1 MWDHFPET
9 VSDIFSFNHNNCN
22 YSIILYFC
30 SIFFQ
35 FVMSFLINK
44 YAFAK
49 KELLKIF
56 AAVIA
61 LAIVSVVYYFHI
73 RQEALLLAG
82 KRAEST
88 LKNAEMMIH
97 IRTGKIETIVN
108 SMQPMAE
115 YAIDDPDAMY
125 DIARHTVESSSRIMG
140 AGVAFKENYYP
151 EKGRW
156 FETYVGYQKGSDTLI
171 VTQLGSAEH
180 DYFQME
186 WYKNGMASEKGFW
199 SEPYYDNAGGRTFM
213 ISYCLPIHDD
223 NGETVGVLSADVTL
237 DTLTSII
244 RGIKLYPHSFCTL
257 VAGDGTTLV
266 PPPAETPKG
275 KCHVFT
281 EEIDG
286 KNMTLS
292 ITIPDSDMYKRLRQ
306 SSLFFAFLALT
317 GILSVFFI
325 AYHSLQNLWKLNE
338 AQAKEQRIEDELAIA
353 RDIQQSLLPSKS
365 LNGLTN
371 RLDISGLQ
379 IPAKFVGG
387 DLYDYYVRDRKL
399 LFCIG
404 DVSGKGV
411 PAALL
416 MAIAHSLF
424 RTFSA
429 RDDRPDSIVQALNAS
444 ISDNNPDIMFITMFL
459 GVMDLST
466 GKISYCN
473 AGHNPPILIKGG
485 RADFLNTEPSLLL
498 GVDTSAKYTTY
509 EMTLAPG
516 DTLLLYT
523 DGLTEAENGQ
533 KELFGE
539 ARALDTAAAIGAM
552 TTQEQLGQIRERVSQ
567 FVDQAEQSDDL
578 TLLSIRYTPTEDTTL
593 TLTNDI
599 QELERLEPFLN
610 DFFKRKNLDP
620 TLLPSINLALEEAL
634 ANVIMYAYPENA
646 QGEVTLTAKVADN
659 TIRMEISDMGIPF
672 NPLQHQEANLDV
684 SLEERQIGG
693 LGIHLIK
700 EIMDEVEYA
709 RENGRNVLRMRKT
722 VSSQ

>member
-1 MWDHFPET
+1 MYP
-9 VSDIFSFNHNNCN
+9 SS
-22 YSIILYFC
+22 
-30 SIFFQ
+30 
-35 FVMSFLINK
+35 K
-44 YAFAK
+44 YQLAK

-56 AAVIA
+56 AAVFA
-61 LAIVSVVYYFHI
+61 LAIVSVAYYFHI
-73 RQEALLLAG
+73 RQESLLLAG

-88 LKNAEMMIH
+88 LKNTEMMIL

-108 SMQPMAE
+108 SIRPMVE

-125 DIARHTVESSSRIMG
+125 DIARHAVESSNRIMG
-140 AGVAFKENYYP
+140 AGIAFKANFYP
-151 EKGRW
+151 EKGYW
-156 FETYVGYQKGSDTLI
+156 FETYVGYQKGCDTL
-171 VTQLGSAEH
+171 VVKQLGSAEH
-180 DYFQME
+180 DYFQMD
-186 WYKNGMASEKGFW
+186 WFQKGMVSSKGIW
-199 SEPYYDNAGGRTFM
+199 TNPYYDNAGGKTFM
-213 ISYCLPIHDD
+213 VSYCVPVRDRV
-223 NGETVGVLSADVTL
+223 GEVVGVLSADVTF
-237 DTLTSII
+237 DTLASII
-244 RGIKLYPHSFCTL
+244 RDTKLYPHSFCSL
-257 VAGDGTTLV
+257 VADDGTV
-266 PPPAETPKG
+266 IVASSSMPKG
-275 KCHVFT
+275 KSHVYT
-281 EEIDG
+281 EKIDG
-286 KNMTLS
+286 RNMTLTL
-292 ITIPDSDMYKRLRQ
+292 TIPDSDMYKRLRQ

-338 AQAKEQRIEDELAIA
+338 VRAKEQHIEDELAIA

-424 RTFSA
+424 RTLSA
-429 RDDRPDSIVQALNAS
+429 RDDRPDNIVQALNNT

-539 ARALDTAAAIGAM
+539 ARALDTATAIGAM
-552 TTQEQLGQIRERVSQ
+552 TAQEQLGQIRERVSQ

-599 QELERLEPFLN
+599 QELERLEPFLDN
-610 DFFKRKNLDP
+610 FFKQNKVDP
-620 TLLPSINLALEEAL
+620 SLLPSINLALEEAL
-634 ANVIMYAYPENA
+634 ANVIMYAYPEGA
-646 QGEVTLTAKVADN
+646 QGEVTLIAEVSDDDICMK
-659 TIRMEISDMGIPF
+659 ISDMGIPF
-672 NPLQHQEANLDV
+672 NPLLQKETNLDV

-693 LGIHLIK
+693 LGIHLIRQ
-700 EIMDEVEYA
+700 IMDS
-709 RENGRNVLRMRKT
+709 
-722 VSSQ
+722 VSYERRGNMNILKLTKNL